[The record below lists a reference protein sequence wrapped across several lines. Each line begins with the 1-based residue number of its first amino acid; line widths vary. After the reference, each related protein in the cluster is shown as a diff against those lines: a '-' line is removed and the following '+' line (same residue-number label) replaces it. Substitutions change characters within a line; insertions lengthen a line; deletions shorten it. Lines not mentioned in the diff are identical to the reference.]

1 MMAANKVC
9 GNRWDAGAYICPF
22 IHVQWSV
29 LGPCAAAYMTNY
41 IVPLSGG
48 LMPKVVQYSA
58 PIGPHPFDGWVLFG
72 NFGEEVLTYAY
83 KPFADKPSSCILE
96 CHIISVVFPT
106 GHK

>member
-58 PIGPHPFDGWVLFG
+58 PIGPPLGYLGTLAVPDCTPFQPHHPIND
-72 NFGEEVLTYAY
+72 EQY
-83 KPFADKPSSCILE
+83 
-96 CHIISVVFPT
+96 
-106 GHK
+106 